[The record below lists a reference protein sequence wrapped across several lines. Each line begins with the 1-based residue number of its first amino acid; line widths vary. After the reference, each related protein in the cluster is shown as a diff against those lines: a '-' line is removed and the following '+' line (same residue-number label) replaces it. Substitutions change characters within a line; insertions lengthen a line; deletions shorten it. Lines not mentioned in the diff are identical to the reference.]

1 MTLASDLLWA
11 LVRDLDCDKSLT
23 VACKVIISLD
33 MFGGNTAALYELS
46 CLAAE
51 HNVYLAVNVGRN
63 VVRGGEMKQFNTDVV
78 FDRSGHIT
86 AVYDKGRVHLEKN
99 VWKWPIFLT
108 PSLRFCFIQKVNEP
122 FPKRNLFMTEKK
134 IFNTPQL
141 EIVTFQTEFGKFG
154 VMTCFDALYDH
165 PFLDLVE
172 TQVWI
177 FLKQVKRLKLLFQ
190 KIDTLIFLTAWQN
203 VSPHFTSIGYHSGL
217 ARGTQINYLAS
228 NRWLIM
234 RSMRPVHWHLH
245 LQKLCPQESR
255 RQWYL
260 LINWSHH

>member
-1 MTLASDLLWA
+1 
-11 LVRDLDCDKSLT
+11 
-23 VACKVIISLD
+23 

-63 VVRGGEMKQFNTDVV
+63 VVRDGEMKQFNTDVV

-86 AVYDKGRVHLEKN
+86 AVYD
-99 VWKWPIFLT
+99 
-108 PSLRFCFIQKVNEP
+108 
-122 FPKRNLFMTEKK
+122 KRNLFMTEKK

-172 TQVWI
+172 TQVLI
-177 FLKQVKRLKLLFQ
+177 FFKQVKRLKLLLQ

-217 ARGTQINYLAS
+217 ARGKQINYLAS
-228 NRWLIM
+228 NR
-234 RSMRPVHWHLH
+234 
-245 LQKLCPQESR
+245 
-255 RQWYL
+255 
-260 LINWSHH
+260 

>member
-1 MTLASDLLWA
+1 
-11 LVRDLDCDKSLT
+11 
-23 VACKVIISLD
+23 

-78 FDRSGHIT
+78 FDRSGHII
-86 AVYDKGRVHLEKN
+86 AVYD
-99 VWKWPIFLT
+99 
-108 PSLRFCFIQKVNEP
+108 
-122 FPKRNLFMTEKK
+122 KRNLFMTEKK

-172 TQVWI
+172 TQV
-177 FLKQVKRLKLLFQ
+177 
-190 KIDTLIFLTAWQN
+190 
-203 VSPHFTSIGYHSGL
+203 
-217 ARGTQINYLAS
+217 
-228 NRWLIM
+228 
-234 RSMRPVHWHLH
+234 
-245 LQKLCPQESR
+245 
-255 RQWYL
+255 
-260 LINWSHH
+260 